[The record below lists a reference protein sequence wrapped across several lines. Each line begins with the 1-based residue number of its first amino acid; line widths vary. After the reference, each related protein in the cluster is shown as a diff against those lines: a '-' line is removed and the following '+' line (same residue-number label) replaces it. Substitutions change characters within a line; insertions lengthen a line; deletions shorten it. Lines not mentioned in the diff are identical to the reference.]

1 MKNTTPLKN
10 LLGLTQE
17 EMALL
22 LGIHAS
28 QWSMFKSGKR
38 SLPVEALVF
47 FAALMKGVQ
56 HKKERSKEA
65 QQLIKA
71 EQEQAKEKRHLEYLR
86 VQVKLG
92 QVEKELE
99 LLEIR
104 RAESFAA
111 LETMCFLEGQ
121 QEGKADKYF
130 IQSIRSRA
138 LATLKKQSLYKLE
151 ELQLQKE
158 NLEMLK
164 LKIENKMTEGEK

>member
-1 MKNTTPLKN
+1 MKDTTPLKN

-28 QWSMFKSGKR
+28 RWSMFKSGKR
-38 SLPVEALVF
+38 SLPAEAAVS
-47 FAALMKGVQ
+47 FAALMKGIQ
-56 HKKERSKEA
+56 QKKERSKEA
-65 QQLIKA
+65 QQLMKA
-71 EQEQAKEKRHLEYLR
+71 EQEHAKEKRRIEYLR
-86 VQVKLG
+86 VQAKLS

-99 LLEIR
+99 LLESR

-111 LETMCFLEGQ
+111 LETAFFLERQ
-121 QEGKADKYF
+121 QESTANQHF

-138 LATLKKQSLYKLE
+138 LTTLKKQSLYKLE
-151 ELQLQKE
+151 ELQLEKE

-164 LKIENKMTEGEK
+164 LKIGKKIAEGEK